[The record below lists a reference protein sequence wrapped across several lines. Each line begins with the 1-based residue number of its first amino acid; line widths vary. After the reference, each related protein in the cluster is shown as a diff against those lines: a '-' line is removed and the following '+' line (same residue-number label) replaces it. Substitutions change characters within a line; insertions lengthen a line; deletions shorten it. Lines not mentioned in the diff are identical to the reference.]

1 MAMLLRPL
9 MCDSQVR
16 LHAGRGR
23 YGLVAVIF
31 FDGDQ
36 TLWDFRALMR
46 RTLAATIKE
55 LRRREPA
62 VEGDL
67 SVEAFVAD
75 REAAA
80 EQLRGKVTNLE
91 SIRLAA
97 FTRSLQRLGIQ
108 DARLADHLNNYYLRR
123 RFAGVDLYD
132 DVRPVL
138 ETLIRDHAVGL
149 LSNGNS
155 YPERVGLERFFTAT
169 VFSQDHGV
177 EKPDPRIYVIAQ
189 AAIPG
194 GEYVMVGDS
203 VTNDVIAAQCV
214 GWAGIWLNRDRRD
227 PPAGVRPDAIL
238 TDLYELP
245 ALVNGGCL
253 KAG

>member
-1 MAMLLRPL
+1 M
-9 MCDSQVR
+9 
-16 LHAGRGR
+16 RGR
-23 YGLVAVIF
+23 HELVAVIF

-36 TLWDFRALMR
+36 TLWDFQGLMR

-55 LRRREPA
+55 LRRQEPA

-80 EQLRGKVTNLE
+80 EQLRGKVTSLE

-97 FTRSLQRLGIQ
+97 FTRSLWRLGIP
-108 DARLADHLNNYYLRR
+108 DARLAERLNDYYLQQ

-132 DVRPVL
+132 DVLPVL
-138 ETLIRDHAVGL
+138 ETLIRDHTVGL

-177 EKPDPRIYVIAQ
+177 EKPDPRIYAIAQ

-194 GEYVMVGDS
+194 SEYIMVGDS
-203 VTNDVIAAQCV
+203 IANDVVAAQRV
-214 GWAGIWLNRDRRD
+214 GWEGIWLNRDRRD

-245 ALVNGGCL
+245 TLIDAS
-253 KAG
+253 

>member
-1 MAMLLRPL
+1 
-9 MCDSQVR
+9 
-16 LHAGRGR
+16 
-23 YGLVAVIF
+23 VAVIF

-36 TLWDFRALMR
+36 TLWDFQGLMR
-46 RTLAATIKE
+46 RTLAATIDE
-55 LRRREPA
+55 LRRLEPA

-80 EQLRGKVTNLE
+80 EQLRGKVTSLE
-91 SIRLAA
+91 SVRLAA
-97 FTRSLQRLGIQ
+97 FTRSLWRLGLP
-108 DARLADHLNNYYLRR
+108 DARLAEHLNDFYLQR

-132 DVRPVL
+132 DVLPVL
-138 ETLIRDHAVGL
+138 ETLIRDHTVGL

-155 YPERVGLERFFTAT
+155 YPERVGLQRIFTAT

-177 EKPDPRIYVIAQ
+177 EKPDPRIYAIAQ

-194 GEYVMVGDS
+194 SEYIMLGDS
-203 VTNDVIAAQCV
+203 IINDVVAAQRV
-214 GWAGIWLNRDRRD
+214 GWRGIWLNRDRRE

-238 TDLYELP
+238 TDLYGLP
-245 ALVNGGCL
+245 ALID
-253 KAG
+253 AS

>member
-1 MAMLLRPL
+1 M
-9 MCDSQVR
+9 
-16 LHAGRGR
+16 
-23 YGLVAVIF
+23 AVIF

-36 TLWDFRALMR
+36 TLWDFQALMR

-55 LRRREPA
+55 LRRREPT

-80 EQLRGKVTNLE
+80 DQLRGKVTNLE

-97 FTRSLQRLGIQ
+97 FTRSLCRLGIP
-108 DARLADHLNNYYLRR
+108 DAKLAEHLNDYYLQR

-132 DVRPVL
+132 DVLPVL
-138 ETLIRDHAVGL
+138 ETLIRDHTVGL

-177 EKPDPRIYVIAQ
+177 EKPDPRIYAIAQ

-194 GEYVMVGDS
+194 GEYIMVGDS
-203 VTNDVIAAQCV
+203 ITNDVVAAQRV
-214 GWAGIWLNRDRRD
+214 GWKGIWLNRDRRE
-227 PPAGVRPDAIL
+227 PPAGIRPDAIL
-238 TDLYELP
+238 ADLHKLP
-245 ALVNGGCL
+245 TLIDAS
-253 KAG
+253 

>member
-1 MAMLLRPL
+1 M
-9 MCDSQVR
+9 
-16 LHAGRGR
+16 
-23 YGLVAVIF
+23 IF

-36 TLWDFRALMR
+36 TLWDFHTLMR
-46 RTLAATIKE
+46 RTLAATIEE
-55 LRRREPA
+55 LRRQAPT

-75 REAAA
+75 RESVAD
-80 EQLRGKVTNLE
+80 QLRGQVTNLE

-97 FTRSLQRLGIQ
+97 FTRSLERLRLP
-108 DARLADHLNNYYLRR
+108 DPRLAQHLNGYYLQR

-132 DVRPVL
+132 DVLPVL
-138 ETLIRDHAVGL
+138 DTLVREHTVGL

-155 YPERVGLERFFTAT
+155 YPDRVGLEHFFTAT

-177 EKPDPRIYVIAQ
+177 EKPDPRIYAIAQ

-194 GEYVMVGDS
+194 DRYVMVGDS
-203 VTNDVIAAQCV
+203 IANDVVAAQRA
-214 GWAGIWLNRDRRD
+214 GWEGIWLNRDRQD

-238 TDLYELP
+238 TDLCGLP
-245 ALVNGGCL
+245 TLIGA
-253 KAG
+253 A

>member
-1 MAMLLRPL
+1 
-9 MCDSQVR
+9 
-16 LHAGRGR
+16 
-23 YGLVAVIF
+23 VAVIF

-36 TLWDFRALMR
+36 TLWDFQALMR

-55 LRRREPA
+55 LRRQEPT

-80 EQLRGKVTNLE
+80 DQLRGKVTNLE

-97 FTRSLQRLGIQ
+97 FTRSLWRLGIP
-108 DARLADHLNNYYLRR
+108 DARLAEHLNDYYLQR

-132 DVRPVL
+132 EVLPVL
-138 ETLIRDHAVGL
+138 ETLIRDHTVGL

-169 VFSQDHGV
+169 VFSQDHG
-177 EKPDPRIYVIAQ
+177 R
-189 AAIPG
+189 
-194 GEYVMVGDS
+194 GE
-203 VTNDVIAAQCV
+203 
-214 GWAGIWLNRDRRD
+214 AGPAHLRDRAGGNPRRRVHHGRRLNYQRRRRC
-227 PPAGVRPDAIL
+227 PARRLERNLAQSRPTGPLPQASARTRSSL
-238 TDLYELP
+238 TCTSYRR
-245 ALVNGGCL
+245 
-253 KAG
+253 